1 MILATTV
8 AMIGTDP
15 HGPVE
20 GTAAAATRLAL
31 VALVALVVFLVRYGR
46 LRDGSPQRA
55 GLAEAPM
62 RVDPHPAF
70 TEPASRNP
78 RSAERLRVGRMR
90 TRRGRYRGQPRARPR

>member
-1 MILATTV
+1 MIVATTV
-8 AMIGTDP
+8 ATIGTDP

-31 VALVALVVFLVRYGR
+31 VAQIVFLVRYGR

-78 RSAERLRVGRMR
+78 RSAARLRVGRMR
-90 TRRGRYRGQPRARPR
+90 TRRVRYRGRPRARPR